1 MDTDRATLPFDSF
14 LAASTFFAPLPGPD
28 RKRSLR
34 PYHYRVVY
42 CTPEPDEVGCAVL
55 WEVTG
60 GRLSYQVALE
70 RSERGDLRWHC
81 TCADAIFRAENE
93 GRHCKHVRGL
103 LELGRPSQAQRC
115 EVQAQA
121 G

>member
-1 MDTDRATLPFDSF
+1 MKTDHPTLPFDNI
-14 LAASTFFAPLPGPD
+14 LAASTFLTPLPGPD

-34 PYHYRVVY
+34 DYQYRVVY
-42 CTPEPDEVGCAVL
+42 CTPDPDETGCAVL

-70 RSERGDLRWHC
+70 RGERGDLRWHC
-81 TCADAIFRAENE
+81 TCADAVFRAENE

-103 LELGRPSQAQRC
+103 LELGRLAR
-115 EVQAQA
+115 A